1 MECQT
6 LALPLRTTRS
16 AVTNGSRLHA
26 KGIDGRTRDARR
38 FRDLVASFSES
49 LGGESALS
57 EAERALV
64 RNAAGLAV
72 KAERLQAAIVKG
84 EDVDAEQLTR
94 LSNCVSRVL
103 GQLGVKRVRRDQ
115 TPSLAEYLA
124 EKRARAEA
132 NS

>member
-1 MECQT
+1 MLDRTALAGRPPT
-6 LALPLRTTRS
+6 LRS
-16 AVTNGSRLHA
+16 AITNGTRLHA
-26 KGIDGRTRDARR
+26 KGVDGRTRDARR
-38 FRDLVASFSES
+38 FRDLVASFAES
-49 LGGESALS
+49 LGGFATLNDSDQV
-57 EAERALV
+57 LV

-115 TPSLAEYLA
+115 TPSLGEYIASLN
-124 EKRARAEA
+124 AEA
-132 NS
+132 GS